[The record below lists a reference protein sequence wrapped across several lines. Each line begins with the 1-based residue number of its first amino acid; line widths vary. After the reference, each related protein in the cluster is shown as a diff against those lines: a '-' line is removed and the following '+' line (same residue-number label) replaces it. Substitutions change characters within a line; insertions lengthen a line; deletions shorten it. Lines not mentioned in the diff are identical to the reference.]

1 MNNFNNLPVEAE
13 IDLKKI
19 FSTLWAGKFL
29 IIICTSL
36 AIFLASQYLRETEK
50 KYTVTY
56 KLNPVKEKATS
67 SSISRYSGL
76 ASLAGI
82 ELPNVS
88 GDDFQIFKELLVSV
102 EVAEK
107 VFENKDL
114 IRKLFATEWN
124 AELNEFA
131 EEKKNQRSEFIT
143 SLKKLLTGNYNTI
156 YMPPNPRRLVDYIS
170 TKIQILQS
178 KNTGILKLTT
188 ETSKPETMMALI
200 LAITHA
206 SDEIMRDRYKK
217 FSEEPLIFYKQ
228 KLSSARSREHRDA
241 LAQLIAKEEQK
252 LMLASSS
259 RYFVAEPLIRPY
271 VSLFPTSPKPKLILL
286 LFSLVGLVTAIF
298 IIAMI
303 KILKEK

>member
-1 MNNFNNLPVEAE
+1 MNNSNNLPPAGE

-19 FSTLWAGKFL
+19 FSMLWAGKFL
-29 IIICTSL
+29 IIITTSV

-50 KYTVTY
+50 KYTVIY
-56 KLNPVKEKATS
+56 KLNPVKEKVGS

-88 GDDFQIFKELLVSV
+88 GDDFQIFKELLLSV

-107 VFENKDL
+107 VFENNDL
-114 IRKLFATEWN
+114 TRKLFATEWN
-124 AELNEFA
+124 AELDEFA
-131 EEKKNQRSEFIT
+131 EEKKNERSEFIT
-143 SLKKLLTGNYNTI
+143 SIKKLLTGNYNTN
-156 YMPPNPRRLVDYIS
+156 YMSPNPRRLVEFIS
-170 TKIQILQS
+170 TKIQILQD
-178 KNTGILKLTT
+178 KNTGILKLTS
-188 ETSKPETMMALI
+188 ETSKPETMMTLVVAM
-200 LAITHA
+200 AHA
-206 SDEIMRDRYKK
+206 SDEIMRERYKK

-228 KLSSARSREHRDA
+228 KLSSARSREHREA

-271 VSLFPTSPKPKLILL
+271 ISLFPTSPKPKLILL
-286 LFSLVGLVTAIF
+286 LFGLVGLLAAIF
-298 IIAMI
+298 ILVMI